1 VVWFPLPPFNAQPR
15 ARTKAT
21 RATVAESSVSCL
33 AASMTGST
41 DLEPSETESW
51 TPQHWSRQEWF
62 YMWTKG
68 LDIWRIAVLCRVPYR
83 KVYEHIRNRIAYHPE
98 LFGQR
103 LMLHD
108 HPQLPPGGLKKQ
120 KPKIP
125 WTERVQQ
132 LAEFKRAHG
141 RFPRGYIKAEQQL
154 YTFMQYQRQQ
164 YRAGKLPEPRKFFLD
179 EHVSGWLTPPKRERE
194 EALWQQRARE
204 METFLRANRR
214 YPQYKTAADSSERVL
229 AVWLERQR
237 HCLKRGKLEIHRESW
252 LDGHLPSS
260 WLNVTREKRT
270 LQTRP

>member
-41 DLEPSETESW
+41 DLETSETEPW
-51 TPQHWSRQEWF
+51 NPQHWSRQEWF

-68 LDIWRIAVLCRVPYR
+68 LDPWRIAVLCRVPYR

-125 WTERVQQ
+125 WTERVRE

-164 YRAGKLPEPRKFFLD
+164 YRAGKLPEPRRRHLD
-179 EHVSGWLTPPKRERE
+179 ENVPGWLTPPKRERE
-194 EALWQQRARE
+194 NVLWQQRVKE
-204 METFLRANRR
+204 LEKFLRER
-214 YPQYKTAADSSERVL
+214 YPRYKTATDSAEKVL
-229 AVWLERQR
+229 AVWVERQR
-237 HCLKRGKLEIHRESW
+237 HCLRAGKLGW
-252 LDGHLPSS
+252 LRQRQLEAAAPDWSTTSLGPG
-260 WLNVTREKRT
+260 
-270 LQTRP
+270 